1 MYTIAHNQSENHSSA
16 ITRDTGARD
25 K

>member
-16 ITRDTGARD
+16 IARDTGARD